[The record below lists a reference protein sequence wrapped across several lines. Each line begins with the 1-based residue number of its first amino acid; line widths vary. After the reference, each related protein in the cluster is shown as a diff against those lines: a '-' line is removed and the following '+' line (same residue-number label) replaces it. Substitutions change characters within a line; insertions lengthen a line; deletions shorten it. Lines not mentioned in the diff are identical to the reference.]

1 MMLPEV
7 LLRLAMASSVAITD
21 VTVIDLGRGV
31 LQPDQTVIVVGGRIG
46 AVGPASDTAIPA
58 RADRVDGRG
67 RFLIPGLCDM
77 HVHSGSYDNGRKMA
91 RLLVANGITCAR
103 DMGSPPDDVIRLRD
117 DIRSGSLGP
126 EMVVAGPLLET
137 SLPPALAANPMLLG
151 VGTAPAARAA
161 VRRLQARGV
170 DLIKVDSSLTRD
182 AYFAIA
188 RECRKRR
195 LPFAG
200 HVPPAV
206 TAEEAS
212 RAGQA
217 SIEHLGGHHLGVLLS
232 CSGREAPLVDAA
244 RRIVNAA
251 VREAWAGRE
260 PDSLAPLRV
269 GFTRPVLDSFD
280 PRRAAALFAR
290 FKQRRTWQTPTLVT
304 LQRSWQAEATAL
316 TAADVLAGEEVMRKS
331 RELVRM
337 MHDAGVGLLVGTD
350 LPFQGT
356 ASPLVD
362 ELAALVTAGLT
373 PAEVLRSATLGPA
386 EFLGWRDAGTIRVG
400 NRADLLLLD
409 ADPLKDVT
417 NVRTLAAV
425 VVRGR
430 LLRGEDL
437 ARLRQD
443 DARKQLGP
451 GRVQAEKE
459 R

>member
-1 MMLPEV
+1 MMLAEALV
-7 LLRLAMASSVAITD
+7 GMAVASTVAITD
-21 VTVIDLGRGV
+21 VTVVDPARATA
-31 LQPDQTVIVVGGRIG
+31 QANQTVVVAGGRIVTVG
-46 AVGPASDTAIPA
+46 ASAKTPVPVGAERIE
-58 RADRVDGRG
+58 GRG

-77 HVHSGSYDNGRKMA
+77 HVHSGAYESGRRMA
-91 RLLVANGITCAR
+91 ALLVANGITCAR
-103 DMGSPPDDVIRLRD
+103 DMGSPLDDVLRLRD
-117 DIRSGSLGP
+117 EIRSGGLGP

-137 SLPPALAANPMLLG
+137 SLPPALAANPMLLA
-151 VGTAPAARAA
+151 VGTALDARAA

-188 RECRKRR
+188 RECRSRR
-195 LPFAG
+195 VPFAG

-232 CSGREAPLVDAA
+232 CSRREAPLVDAA
-244 RRIVNAA
+244 RRIMNTAI
-251 VREAWAGRE
+251 REAWAGRE

-269 GFTRPVLDSFD
+269 GFTRPVLESFD

-316 TAADVLAGEEVMRKS
+316 TPADVLAGEELMRKS

-337 MHDAGVGLLVGTD
+337 MRDAGVGLLAGTD
-350 LPFQGT
+350 LPMNG
-356 ASPLVD
+356 AESPLGQ

-373 PAEVLRSATLGPA
+373 PAEALSSATTSA
-386 EFLGWRDAGTIRVG
+386 AHFLGWRDAGVVAAG
-400 NRADLLLLD
+400 SRADLVLLE
-409 ADPLKDVT
+409 ADPLQDVA
-417 NVRTLAAV
+417 NVRKIAAV
-425 VVRGR
+425 VLRGR
-430 LLRGEDL
+430 VLRAEEL
-437 ARLRQD
+437 ARIR
-443 DARKQLGP
+443 
-451 GRVQAEKE
+451 AEGV